1 MQLPLNINIQ
11 QILIH
16 LLNFVLLFGILYFL
30 LYKPVHNFMEK
41 RTAEYRETDEL
52 INKKLAEATA
62 LKTECS
68 ERLTEA
74 DREIGEMKANAEKEA
89 QSLVCEQI
97 KKAEQQAQN
106 IIDTA
111 KAEAESEKKKIIASA
126 QSEIA
131 EMAAAAA
138 EKIVHSSANT
148 DMFNDF
154 LNSVEEKRS

>member
-30 LYKPVHNFMEK
+30 LYNPVHNFMEK

-52 INKKLAEATA
+52 INKKLAAATA
-62 LKTECS
+62 LKAECS
-68 ERLTEA
+68 KRLTEA
-74 DREIGEMKANAEKEA
+74 DHEIGDMKANAEKEA

-111 KAEAESEKKKIIASA
+111 EAEAESEKKKIIASA

-138 EKIVHSSANT
+138 EKIVRSSANT

>member
-1 MQLPLNINIQ
+1 MQLPLNIDIQ

-30 LYKPVHNFMEK
+30 LYKPVHNFIEK
-41 RTAEYRETDEL
+41 RNAEYHETDEL
-52 INKKLAEATA
+52 INRKLAQAQA
-62 LKTECS
+62 LKAECS
-68 ERLTEA
+68 DKLAGA
-74 DREIGEMKANAEKEA
+74 DREIDEMKANAAKEA
-89 QSLVCEQI
+89 EELAAERI
-97 KKAEQQAQN
+97 KKAEQQAKN

-111 KAEAESEKKKIIASA
+111 NAEAEAEKKKIIAGA

-138 EKIVHSSANT
+138 EKIVRSSANT

-154 LNSVEEKRS
+154 LNSVEEKPN

>member
-1 MQLPLNINIQ
+1 
-11 QILIH
+11 
-16 LLNFVLLFGILYFL
+16 
-30 LYKPVHNFMEK
+30 MEK